1 MLQNSCILLGLQHK
15 KEGHDYKITKNTYS
29 VVWTPRQSFSAQL
42 YAPLYRRQETSKP
55 RVQPRNSEMCDSI
68 SAALSKPRRPLIP
81 IANESFRL
89 KINDFEKKL
98 LIDGPVT
105 VIQ

>member
-1 MLQNSCILLGLQHK
+1 MTTKSPKLLTRLFGHQDKASLHNCTLLYTEDK
-15 KEGHDYKITKNTYS
+15 KHPN
-29 VVWTPRQSFSAQL
+29 
-42 YAPLYRRQETSKP
+42 

-68 SAALSKPRRPLIP
+68 SVALSKPRRPLTP